1 MTLVECSVDIIPINA
16 HAKRQYVFLFFLLFF
31 FFSLV
36 SPLPQHKG
44 KQCNEYWQC
53 ERYPRGRNCRR

>member
-16 HAKRQYVFLFFLLFF
+16 HAKRQYVFFFAFL